1 MKKEILQRLEIEVN
15 ACKKYSENSVKK
27 TKKGKVG

>member
-15 ACKKYSENSVKK
+15 ACKKYSENSDKK
-27 TKKGKVG
+27 TKK